1 MYNEI
6 KLEKGLYN
14 LAGKSFTQAL
24 AAADPDEN
32 YAGTPLANLDAFER
46 QLKRFDIKISG
57 AECDRV
63 EKFFVTT
70 ESAVLFPEFVR
81 RAVLQGMEESI
92 LTQIVAVKT
101 LSDCNQYR
109 GYTVSDS
116 TPYTTKT
123 SEGGN
128 LPETNI
134 KESTNSISLL
144 KYGRLITASYEVVR
158 LQRLDSFALTLRS
171 IGKKLGNAITTS
183 AVSTMTTAATSFD
196 IAGAALAYSD
206 LLTLY
211 GKFSTFGMNTLLA
224 SPKNVGTILTM
235 SQVQDCISTDDKG
248 NIVLPFGTTLIK
260 CSQINDN
267 TILGFDKDYALEL
280 ITSSDLVMETDKLID
295 RQLDTFSVSM
305 NLGFK
310 NIIGDSIKLL
320 NLDKS

>member
-1 MYNEI
+1 
-6 KLEKGLYN
+6 
-14 LAGKSFTQAL
+14 
-24 AAADPDEN
+24 
-32 YAGTPLANLDAFER
+32 
-46 QLKRFDIKISG
+46 
-57 AECDRV
+57 
-63 EKFFVTT
+63 
-70 ESAVLFPEFVR
+70 
-81 RAVLQGMEESI
+81 
-92 LTQIVAVKT
+92 
-101 LSDCNQYR
+101 
-109 GYTVSDS
+109 
-116 TPYTTKT
+116 
-123 SEGGN
+123 
-128 LPETNI
+128 
-134 KESTNSISLL
+134 
-144 KYGRLITASYEVVR
+144 
-158 LQRLDSFALTLRS
+158 
-171 IGKKLGNAITTS
+171 
-183 AVSTMTTAATSFD
+183 MTTAATSFD
-196 IAGAALAYSD
+196 IAGSALAYSD

-260 CSQINDN
+260 CSQINDD

>member
-1 MYNEI
+1 
-6 KLEKGLYN
+6 
-14 LAGKSFTQAL
+14 
-24 AAADPDEN
+24 
-32 YAGTPLANLDAFER
+32 
-46 QLKRFDIKISG
+46 
-57 AECDRV
+57 
-63 EKFFVTT
+63 
-70 ESAVLFPEFVR
+70 
-81 RAVLQGMEESI
+81 
-92 LTQIVAVKT
+92 
-101 LSDCNQYR
+101 
-109 GYTVSDS
+109 
-116 TPYTTKT
+116 
-123 SEGGN
+123 
-128 LPETNI
+128 
-134 KESTNSISLL
+134 
-144 KYGRLITASYEVVR
+144 
-158 LQRLDSFALTLRS
+158 
-171 IGKKLGNAITTS
+171 
-183 AVSTMTTAATSFD
+183 MTTAATSFD